1 MQKSNRS
8 SSRSDGLPSWVWP
21 AALLALIA
29 LFFWPCLLTDQL
41 LMSNDAS
48 LMMLKRAKAMFPGGI
63 VSGWDCIHWLGSPQA
78 YPATPTWFLL
88 CLMPAESFARLIY
101 VFHIAAT
108 ALISFYWLRRMDLC
122 HFAAFIGSLVI
133 TFAGSY
139 VTYILPGHIGKFE
152 MTTFAML
159 ALLCL
164 TRALQTA
171 RWSDFAWTG
180 VALGLSLQGAI
191 DSGALMA
198 LLIAACFLFS
208 AGRRWL
214 EVDDRTRRN
223 WVMGFILLMVSSAII
238 ALPIVRSL
246 LGSGLVTNVPG
257 TQEGDTSEQK
267 WQWATQW
274 SYPPSEIVDLFAP
287 GYHGWKTQDPQAP
300 YWGTLGRNAQFDP
313 YATPADLLKAANV
326 TNSAQATQLLQFWNF
341 RFNGDFHGTVTL
353 VAILL
358 AITALFAREPRP
370 ADADPRADWRD
381 DWLRRHKAE
390 IIFWTVIAVVVLV
403 TSFGRYFPPPFRLL
417 HSFPLFNSMR
427 NPNKLL
433 VLLTPALAVL
443 AAIGM
448 DRLWHETQ
456 PPETGRKSRNTDR

>member
-1 MQKSNRS
+1 MQKSKRS
-8 SSRSDGLPSWVWP
+8 SSHGNGLPSWVWP
-21 AALLALIA
+21 AALVALIA
-29 LFFWPCLLTDQL
+29 LFFWPCFLTDQI

-48 LMMLKRAKAMFPGGI
+48 LMTLKRAKAIFPGGMI
-63 VSGWDCIHWLGSPQA
+63 SGWDCIHWLGTQQA

-88 CLMPAESFARLIY
+88 YLMPAESFARLIY
-101 VFHIAAT
+101 VFHIMAT
-108 ALISFYWLRRMDLC
+108 ALLAFYWLRRMELSD
-122 HFAAFIGSLVI
+122 FAAFFGSLVM

-164 TRALQTA
+164 TRALQTT
-171 RWSDFAWTG
+171 RWSDFAWAG

-198 LLIAACFLFS
+198 LLVAAWFLFS
-208 AGRRWL
+208 AGWRWL
-214 EVDDRTRRN
+214 SVDDPTRRN
-223 WVMGFILLMVSSAII
+223 WVMGFMLMMVTSGIV

-246 LGSGLVTNVPG
+246 LGIGLITNVPG
-257 TQEGDTSEQK
+257 TQEGDTGEQK
-267 WQWATQW
+267 WHWATQW
-274 SYPPSEIVDLFAP
+274 SYPPSEVIDLFAP
-287 GYHGWKTQDPQAP
+287 GYHGWKTQDPQGP
-300 YWGTLGRNAQFDP
+300 YWGALGRNPQFDP
-313 YATPADLLKAANV
+313 YATPADLLKAANAA
-326 TNSAQATQLLQFWNF
+326 NPAQATQLLQFWNF
-341 RFNGDFHGTVTL
+341 RFNGDFHGTVTW

-358 AITALFAREPRP
+358 AIVALFAREPRP
-370 ADADPRADWRD
+370 ADTEPQTDWRD
-381 DWLRRHKAE
+381 AWLRRHGPA
-390 IIFWTVIAVVVLV
+390 IIFWAVIAAVVLV
-403 TSFGRYFPPPFRLL
+403 TSFGRFFPPPFRLL
-417 HSFPLFNSMR
+417 HSLPLFSSMR